1 VCDAAK
7 LQTRIPFTTLLC
19 LSGVTPLDDDNS
31 FTYIRYILNWS
42 ENAMKFLK
50 LTLEHVDDVFDMGV
64 AFSLLA
70 LFSYCGFLV
79 ATWSHV

>member
-1 VCDAAK
+1 
-7 LQTRIPFTTLLC
+7 
-19 LSGVTPLDDDNS
+19 
-31 FTYIRYILNWS
+31 
-42 ENAMKFLK
+42 MKFLK
-50 LTLEHVDDVFDMGV
+50 FTLSHADDVFDIGV